1 MAGKVN
7 WHGNQVVKGMQAQA
21 RRNVAAAAIR
31 LKSRIQT
38 EISQAGTLRY
48 HPSTK
53 RGKTSKSFKTIYN
66 FTHSAPGNPPY
77 KQTGH
82 LRRSIA
88 WEVVSIG
95 VAAATVTGRVGTNL
109 KYGRYLEL
117 GTKRMKRRP
126 YIVITLRRN
135 EAEIRA
141 ILIGGIA
148 GGRLAAIGAISNRS
162 GVLGRGGMR
171 AGY

>member
-7 WHGNQVVKGMQAQA
+7 WHGHELAKGLQAAA
-21 RRNVAAAAIR
+21 RRNTAAACKR
-31 LKSRIQT
+31 LQSHIKA

-48 HPSTK
+48 NPTTK
-53 RGKTSKSFKTIYN
+53 RGRISKSFKTIYN

-88 WEVVSIG
+88 WELVSIG
-95 VAAATVTGRVGTNL
+95 VGSATVTGRVGTNL
-109 KYGRYLEL
+109 KYGRWLEL
-117 GTKRMKRRP
+117 GTKRIRRRP
-126 YIVITLRRN
+126 YIVITLRRH
-135 EAEIRA
+135 ETEIRA

-148 GGRLAAIGAISNRS
+148 GGGLVAIVAISNRS
-162 GVLGRGGMR
+162 GVLGRGAIG